1 MIPFLFRIVILV
13 AVALSYAAYD
23 LFNKRNVPDIFVY
36 AVFILALAITFTY
49 GIKIIETS
57 LAISGLIIAFGFL
70 LYKKGVMGAGDFME
84 FATISMLIPIQPVPL
99 LSQIPQFGL
108 PFILSVLISTG
119 YSAVILTTIYY
130 LGKAF
135 SRGNLKISNTSKAKL
150 RQGAFLFLAYLVLL
164 LFLSY
169 ITKIRIAT
177 VFIILTMGAASALAV
192 AFEREINLQMVS
204 YVYPSSLSK
213 EDMIATNLMQ
223 KSELEYFTSESKHF
237 GRLVTGNMLKE
248 TKHIKKKLPVY
259 TSGIPLAFFAL
270 IGIAVSILFGNL
282 LIYFII

>member
-13 AVALSYAAYD
+13 AVASAYAAYD

-49 GIKIIETS
+49 GIKTIAAS
-57 LAISGLIIAFGFL
+57 LAVSGLIIAFGFL

-84 FATISMLIPIQPVPL
+84 FATISMLIPIQPAPL

-119 YSAVILTTIYY
+119 YSAVIITTIYY
-130 LGKAF
+130 LGKALL
-135 SRGNLKISNTSKAKL
+135 RGNLKISNVSKAKV
-150 RQGAFLFLAYLVLL
+150 RQGTFLFFAYVALLLVL
-164 LFLSY
+164 SY
-169 ITKIRIAT
+169 LTGIRLAA
-177 VFIILTMGAASALAV
+177 VAIILTMGAASALAV

-204 YVYPSSLSK
+204 YVYPSSLSR

-223 KSELEYFTSESKHF
+223 KSDLKYFTSESEHF
-237 GRLVTGNMLKE
+237 GRLVTGKMLKE

-270 IGIAVSILFGNL
+270 MGIAISVLFGNL